1 MATTE
6 ILVVRPELHAAQEQV
21 ISEARRFNVLECGRR
36 FGKTTLG
43 VDLVIDPALDGK
55 PAGWFAPT
63 YKLLAEAW
71 REIVRATRDVTARIS
86 QQDKRLELITGG
98 SIDCWSLDTPD
109 AGRGYRYAR
118 AVIDEAGI
126 VRDLGEVWEQA
137 IRPTL
142 TDYQGDAWFL
152 GTPKGRNYFHRLF
165 VKGQEPLGDW
175 KSWRFRSVDN
185 PHLSPE
191 EIESARHDL
200 PEQVFK
206 QEYLGEPTD
215 DGGNPFGLGAIRAC
229 VAPLSQGT
237 PVVWGVDL
245 AKSVDYTVAIGLD
258 SSGGVCRFER
268 FQRPWTETIAAVT
281 NAVSG
286 QRALVDSTGVG
297 DPILEQLQRSG
308 KGAFEGYGFTAPS
321 KQKLMEGL
329 AVAIQQQ
336 TIRYPEGVI
345 VNELE
350 SFEYEYTRT
359 GVRYSAPEGLHD
371 DCVMALALA
380 VEHRRGGNPR
390 VRSLS

>member
-1 MATTE
+1 LSTTE
-6 ILVVRPELHAAQEQV
+6 ILVTRPTLHTAQEQV
-21 ISEARRFNVLECGRR
+21 LSEARRFNVLECGRR

-55 PAGWFAPT
+55 PTAWFAPT

-71 REIVRATRDVTARIS
+71 REIVRATQDVTARVS

-109 AGRGYRYAR
+109 AGRGYKYAR

-126 VRDLGEVWEQA
+126 VRDLGEAWEQA

-142 TDYQGDAWFL
+142 TDYRGDAWFL

-165 VKGQEPLGDW
+165 VKGQEVTGDW
-175 KSWRFRSVDN
+175 KSWRFRSIDN
-185 PHLSPE
+185 PHLSPA
-191 EIESARHDL
+191 EIASAKNDL
-200 PEQVFK
+200 PEQVFR

-215 DGGNPFGLGAIRAC
+215 DGGNPFGLAAISAC
-229 VAPLSQGT
+229 VAPMSVAN
-237 PVVWGVDL
+237 PVVWGIDL
-245 AKSVDYTVAIGLD
+245 AKSVDYTVLIALD
-258 SSGGVCRFER
+258 KDGSVCRFDR
-268 FQRPWTETIAAVT
+268 WQAPWSETIRKIAALV
-281 NAVSG
+281 NGA
-286 QRALVDSTGVG
+286 RALVDSTGVG
-297 DPILEQLQRSG
+297 DPILEQLQRTG
-308 KGAFEGYGFTAPS
+308 RGAFEGYGFTSPS

-329 AVAIQQQ
+329 AVAIQQRK
-336 TIRYPEGVI
+336 IRYPDGVI

-350 SFEYEYTRT
+350 SFEYEQRETT
-359 GVRYSAPEGLHD
+359 VRYSAPSGMHD

-380 VEHRRGGNPR
+380 VEHLRAPNPR

>member
-1 MATTE
+1 LLTTE
-6 ILVVRPELHAAQEQV
+6 IVVTRPVLHAAQEQV
-21 ISEARRFNVLECGRR
+21 VSEARRFNVLQCGRR

-43 VDLVIDPALDGK
+43 VDLAIDPALDGK
-55 PAGWFAPT
+55 PAAWFAPT

-71 REIVRATRDVTARIS
+71 REIVRATRDVTAKIS
-86 QQDKRLELITGG
+86 QQDKRIELITGG

-109 AGRGYRYAR
+109 AGRGYKYAR

-126 VRDLGEVWEQA
+126 VRDLGEAWEQA

-165 VKGQEPLGDW
+165 VKGQEPAGDW
-175 KSWRFRSVDN
+175 KSWRFRSLDN
-185 PHLSPE
+185 PHLSAT
-191 EIESARHDL
+191 EIESARKDL

-215 DGGNPFGLGAIRAC
+215 DGGNPFGLAAISAC
-229 VAPLSQGT
+229 VAPMSVAN
-237 PVVWGVDL
+237 PVVWGIDL
-245 AKSVDYTVAIGLD
+245 AKSVDYTVCIALD
-258 SSGGVCRFER
+258 KDGSVCRFER
-268 FQRPWTETIAAVT
+268 WQAPWSETIRKIAALV
-281 NAVSG
+281 NGA
-286 QRALVDSTGVG
+286 RALVDSTGVG
-297 DPILEQLQRSG
+297 DPILEQLQRTG
-308 KGAFEGYGFTAPS
+308 RGAFEGYGFTSPS

-329 AVAIQQQ
+329 AVAIQQRK
-336 TIRYPEGVI
+336 IRYPDGVI

-350 SFEYEYTRT
+350 SFEYEQRETT
-359 GVRYSAPEGLHD
+359 VRYSAPAGMHD

-380 VEHRRGGNPR
+380 VEHLRAPNPR

>member
-1 MATTE
+1 MLTTE
-6 ILVVRPELHAAQEQV
+6 IVVTRPLLHGAQQQV
-21 ISEARRFNVLECGRR
+21 VDEARRFNVLQCGRR

-43 VDLVIDPALDGK
+43 VDLAIDPALDGK
-55 PAGWFAPT
+55 PAAWFAPT

-71 REIVRATRDVTARIS
+71 RELVRATKDVTARVS
-86 QQDKRLELITGG
+86 QQDKRIELITGG

-109 AGRGYRYAR
+109 AGRGYKYAR

-126 VRDLGEVWEQA
+126 VRDLQEAWEQA

-165 VKGQEPLGDW
+165 VKGQEALGDW
-175 KSWRFRSVDN
+175 KSWRFRSMDN
-185 PHLSPE
+185 PHLSPA
-191 EIESARHDL
+191 EIEAARADL
-200 PEQVFK
+200 PEQVFQ

-215 DGGNPFGLGAIRAC
+215 DGGNPFGLSAIRAC
-229 VAPLSQGT
+229 VAPLSSAQ

-258 SSGGVCRFER
+258 KDGAVSRFER
-268 FQRPWTETIAAVT
+268 FQKPWPETINEIT
-281 NAVSG
+281 KIG

-297 DPILEQLQRSG
+297 NPVLDHLQRRRPG
-308 KGAFEGYGFTAPS
+308 IFEGYLFSQPS

-336 TIRYPEGVI
+336 KIRFPDGPI
-345 VNELE
+345 VHELE

-380 VEHRRGGNPR
+380 VEHMRQPNPR